1 MWYNSLLARG
11 LIPDWVLRR
20 GVRSQGKERLNMM
33 KKGNAEKLYSDFL
46 NEASYGSIAVNTD
59 DANNQHYEVD
69 AEFFQYC
76 LGKNLKYSC
85 SVTIPF
91 SPTLRS
97 ILISLGVSGGAKDW

>member
-11 LIPDWVLRR
+11 LIPDWLLRR

-59 DANNQHYEVD
+59 DANNQHYEVIRYRIVRTRNN
-69 AEFFQYC
+69 FINCRTHYYHC
-76 LGKNLKYSC
+76 KN
-85 SVTIPF
+85 
-91 SPTLRS
+91 
-97 ILISLGVSGGAKDW
+97 